1 MFAPFS
7 RFSRRE
13 PDPEEIER
21 AFVHEMQVEHPR
33 EPRSR
38 KLERVLAV
46 GWLLVIAKCVL
57 IHWACRRYEVPIS
70 PWWIIGPTLAFA
82 SLCTLVYWRRD

>member
-1 MFAPFS
+1 MFAPLSHFP
-7 RFSRRE
+7 RRD
-13 PDPEEIER
+13 PDEIESPLIQETR
-21 AFVHEMQVEHPR
+21 VEHPR

-38 KLERVLAV
+38 KLELVLAV
-46 GWLLVIAKCVL
+46 CWVLVIAKCAFVY
-57 IHWACRRYEVPIS
+57 WACLRYEVPIS